1 MAESESFESHGE
13 GLLKL
18 GQERRGGFGELWM
31 WAATLPE
38 PMMHGVLGH
47 YLDSGKSP
55 AAWSVAARGSW
66 VGSKK
71 SEEDVEAAWG
81 SWERVVKA
89 IYLMDIS

>member
-1 MAESESFESHGE
+1 MWM
-13 GLLKL
+13 
-18 GQERRGGFGELWM
+18 RG
-31 WAATLPE
+31 ATFPE
-38 PMMHGVLGH
+38 PMMRGVLGH
-47 YLDSGKSP
+47 SLDSGKSP
-55 AAWSVAARGSW
+55 DAWSMAARGSW